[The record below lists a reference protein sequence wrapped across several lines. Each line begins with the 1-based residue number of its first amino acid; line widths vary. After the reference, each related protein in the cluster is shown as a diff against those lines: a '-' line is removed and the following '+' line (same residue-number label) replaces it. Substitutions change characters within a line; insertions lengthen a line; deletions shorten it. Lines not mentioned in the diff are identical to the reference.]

1 MPRVLP
7 SHVVQAINQLFGT
20 RNEIYSNDLSSK
32 FCVEVEAL
40 LSLID
45 NVSSELMDLNSQDYL
60 EFQRCCAALVITLA
74 FWKSGNGIMAPS
86 VGSKDPVERIRR
98 LMMQCSDERPPD
110 RPELPFVTDE
120 AARSGIEERI
130 RSAWID
136 FNAGDWMGAT
146 VFGGAAIETL
156 LLWAIGAWTL
166 PASRKKLIEHLDLY
180 GLIEAAHAHGLI
192 RNETVQQAHLA
203 RDARNLIHPGRA
215 LRTGSEC
222 TKGTALAALAGIY
235 RIVEDLSA
243 YPSKIGG

>member
-1 MPRVLP
+1 MRRVLP
-7 SHVVQAINQLFGT
+7 SHIVQAVNQLFGT

-32 FCVEVEAL
+32 YCVEVEAL

-45 NVSSELMDLNSQDYL
+45 DIPSELIDLISQDYL
-60 EFQRCCAALVITLA
+60 EFQRCYAALTITLA
-74 FWKSGNGIMAPS
+74 FWKSGNGIMAPG

-110 RPELPFVTDE
+110 KPELPFITDE
-120 AARSGIEERI
+120 AARRGIEERI

-136 FNAGDWMGAT
+136 FSAGDWMGAT

-156 LLWAIGAWTL
+156 LLWAIGAWT
-166 PASRKKLIEHLDLY
+166 PSASHKKPIEQLDLS

-203 RDARNLIHPGRA
+203 RDARNLVHPGRA

-243 YPSKIGG
+243 YQSKSEG